1 MTFVMKYSKG
11 NFPFKGDD
19 DPGDIS
25 PTGELL
31 DVLKRHGKGTE
42 RGTINGRDMT
52 PNELAANR
60 YLTKQV
66 QNIPEKHRSDF
77 AYTLQKGRLEGD
89 THENQAKV
97 LWEMQNK

>member
-1 MTFVMKYSKG
+1 
-11 NFPFKGDD
+11 
-19 DPGDIS
+19 
-25 PTGELL
+25 
-31 DVLKRHGKGTE
+31 
-42 RGTINGRDMT
+42 MT